1 MARVTVEDCVD
12 KVQNRFELVVVA
24 AQRAKDINS
33 GTPITVEKD
42 NDKFSVIALREI
54 AAGHI
59 KPEILRQEVIASY
72 RTRNAVEAIQEEPI
86 DNEAQNDSH
95 DFMSDMSSYMLSE
108 DLGEYGEG
116 MSFEDEN
123 ISDDDDK

>member
-33 GTPITVEKD
+33 GTPITVERD
-42 NDKFSVIALREI
+42 NDKYSVIALREI

-59 KPEILRQEVIASY
+59 KPEVLRQEVIAGY
-72 RTRNAVEAIQEEPI
+72 RTRNVVDKIQDEPV
-86 DNEAQNDSH
+86 DNEAQEDNIE
-95 DFMSDMSSYMLSE
+95 FMSDMSSYMTAE
-108 DLGEYGEG
+108 DLGDFGEG
-116 MSFEDEN
+116 MSFEDEVIN
-123 ISDDDDK
+123 DDEDK